1 MCDESIILYKKNA
14 KRARLLALE
23 AVKAAGNGHLGGIMS
38 IMDTLS
44 VLYTDVMRIDPEH
57 PRDPDRDR
65 FVMSKG
71 HAGPALYAMLAMRG
85 FFPLERLKTLNHNG
99 TKLPSHCDM
108 NKVPGVDM
116 TAGSLGQGISAAT
129 GMALCGKLDSK
140 DYWVYC
146 AVGDG
151 ECQEGE
157 VWEAALFAPQ
167 QKLDNLILF
176 VDANGGQVDGY
187 VKDISDVLPL
197 DTKFAS
203 FGWDVQEVNGHDVSE
218 IAQAIEKAKT
228 HEGRPH
234 VIILNTIKAYG
245 LVGLQGTPNC
255 HHMVITEEL
264 YERLVQGLNE
274 MEVE

>member
-1 MCDESIILYKKNA
+1 MSEQKVRKYKENA
-14 KRARLLALE
+14 KKARLLALE

-44 VLYTDVMRIDPEH
+44 VLYTDVMNVDPEN
-57 PRDPDRDR
+57 PREPGRDR

-71 HAGPALYAMLAMRG
+71 HAGPALYTVLAMKG

-116 TAGSLGQGISAAT
+116 TAGSLGQGISAAM
-129 GMALCGKLDSK
+129 GMALCGKLDRM
-140 DYWVYC
+140 DYRVYC
-146 AVGDG
+146 AIGDG

-167 QKLDNLILF
+167 QKLDNVILF

-187 VKDISDVLPL
+187 VRDISDVSPL
-197 DTKFAS
+197 DKKFEA
-203 FGWDVQEVNGHDVSE
+203 FGWDVQVVNGHEAGE
-218 IAQAIEKAKT
+218 IADAIAKAQVL
-228 HEGRPH
+228 EGKPH
-234 VIILNTIKAYG
+234 VIILNTVKAYG
-245 LVGLQGTPNC
+245 LVDLAGTPNC
-255 HHMVITEEL
+255 HHVAMTDEL
-264 YERLVQGLNE
+264 YVKLVKGLNE